1 MLNKKNKGFTLIELL
16 AVIALLAIV
25 GITSYSII
33 RRTMMNAKL
42 KAIQTT
48 ATTLE
53 KQAKDKV
60 TLKEEYLCY
69 TKDVDS
75 TFSSSSIAVC
85 NTSNTSCHKD
95 TEYEGCKRYFGN
107 KKCNSLYNL
116 TDDYRMGVYYQP
128 ATSHIYM
135 YFGIMWDGKLKE
147 YSEVK
152 SKQKYKDFIEK
163 YNAREI
169 AELSTRALSS
179 TEDNIYN
186 EYITWDNDKR
196 LLAGK
201 KLKEYTYKDNS
212 DQKKIR
218 RGSTRTVEEIS
229 DSLGTPV
236 NKKIK
241 VSDACSALYSNVDW
255 SQN

>member
-48 ATTLE
+48 ASTLE

-60 TLKEEYLCY
+60 TLKDEYLCY
-69 TKDVDS
+69 TKDADN

-85 NTSNTSCHKD
+85 NTNNNSCHNNTK
-95 TEYEGCKRYFGN
+95 YAGCKRYFGN

-116 TDDYRMGVYYQP
+116 TDDYRMAVYYQP

-152 SKQKYKDFIEK
+152 SKKNYKEFIEK

-169 AELSTRALSS
+169 AELSTRELSK

-186 EYITWDNDKR
+186 EYISWDEEKG

-201 KLKEYTYKDNS
+201 KLEEYTYKYDS
-212 DQKKIR
+212 DPKKIR
-218 RGSTRTVEEIS
+218 RGSTLTVDEIS
-229 DSLGTPV
+229 DSLGEPT
-236 NKKIK
+236 NKKVK
-241 VSDACSALYSNVDW
+241 VSDACNALYSNVDW

>member
-95 TEYEGCKRYFGN
+95 TKYEGCKRYFGN

-152 SKQKYKDFIEK
+152 SKKNYKDFIEK

-186 EYITWDNDKR
+186 EYITWDKG

-201 KLKEYTYKDNS
+201 KLEEYTYDDS
-212 DQKKIR
+212 DPEKIR
-218 RGSTRTVEEIS
+218 RGSTRAVVSIS
-229 DSLGTPV
+229 ANLDSKAN

-241 VSDACSALYSNVDW
+241 VSDACSALYKGVMGW
-255 SQN
+255 Q

>member
-33 RRTMMNAKL
+33 RRTMKNAKL

-48 ATTLE
+48 ASTLE

-69 TKDVDS
+69 TKDADNA
-75 TFSSSSIAVC
+75 FSSSSIAVC
-85 NTSNTSCHKD
+85 NTSNTSCHNN
-95 TEYEGCKRYFGN
+95 TEYAGCKRYFGN
-107 KKCNSLYNL
+107 EKCSSLYNL
-116 TDDYRMGVYYQP
+116 TDDYRMAVYYQP
-128 ATSHIYM
+128 ATSGIYM

-152 SKQKYKDFIEK
+152 SQDNYKNFIQG
-163 YNAREI
+163 YNERKI
-169 AELSTRALSS
+169 AELSTRALSE
-179 TEDNIYN
+179 TEDNIYD
-186 EYITWDNDKR
+186 EYISWDEEKG

-201 KLKEYTYKDNS
+201 KLEEYTYKHDS
-212 DQKKIR
+212 DPKKIR
-218 RGSTRTVEEIS
+218 RGSTLTVGEIS
-229 DSLGTPV
+229 RNLGKPA
-236 NKKIK
+236 NKKVK
-241 VSDACSALYSNVDW
+241 VSDACNALYSNVTW
-255 SQN
+255 

>member
-48 ATTLE
+48 ASTLE

-60 TLKEEYLCY
+60 TLKDEYLCY
-69 TKDVDS
+69 GRSVDS
-75 TFSSSSIAVC
+75 AFSSSSIAVC
-85 NTSNTSCHKD
+85 NQNYDDCHND
-95 TEYEGCKRYFGN
+95 TEYAGCKRYFGN
-107 KKCNSLYNL
+107 KKCSSLYNL
-116 TDDYRMGVYYQP
+116 TDDYRMTVYYQP
-128 ATSHIYM
+128 ATNHIYM

-152 SKQKYKDFIEK
+152 SQKNYDAFISK

-169 AELSTRALSS
+169 AELSKRELSN
-179 TEDNIYN
+179 TENNIYN
-186 EYITWDNDKR
+186 EYITYDGNN
-196 LLAGK
+196 LAGINISK
-201 KLKEYTYKDNS
+201 YKGIQQSKSTIKSNLDDKVNS
-212 DQKKIR
+212 AGQ
-218 RGSTRTVEEIS
+218 V
-229 DSLGTPV
+229 
-236 NKKIK
+236 K
-241 VSDACSALYSNVDW
+241 VSDACSALYKGVMGW
-255 SQN
+255 Q